1 MTQLTN
7 LVVNQ
12 TARNIAAQF
21 GVDIEKARSGV
32 YADNEENRK
41 LHRVGQQYGGKKQEE
56 PSKDKPKAKEEDPKG
71 NKGAQKDERFSEDG
85 IVGKDGGFNKQGK
98 TYKRWIALRE
108 KVESGKATPEEKKEF
123 AHLHNQYLNE
133 KDRHAYEQ
141 SKQTD
146 PKAKEPKYKTV
157 DERRAEYKGKK
168 EEGKEKEK
176 TVSPAAKKLIKD
188 QDCNYAVFVGNAQT
202 HMTISCSTKLAHM
215 VADGISEDS
224 PAYKS
229 ALVNEVMSKMRDS
242 DFTAIAKAV
251 KKYGADVVKEA
262 MISEKGNTVKE
273 SAGSERTIPDTGMI
287 PEVADAM
294 ILEAQRREQET
305 RKAVLG
311 SYAKSFAR
319 NYVKDL
325 NGEPDADF
333 SNDYYKMRRDG
344 FTDEEIKPEV
354 ERLVRREL
362 SDYISPTETDSYV
375 AEIWSNIDMPSV
387 EKKLKD
393 PKHV

>member
-168 EEGKEKEK
+168 EEGKEKKE

-188 QDCNYAVFVGNAQT
+188 QDCNYAIFVGNAQT
-202 HMTISCSTKLAHM
+202 HMVISCSTKLAHM

-229 ALVNEVMSKMRDS
+229 ALVKEVMSKMHDS

-251 KKYGADVVKEA
+251 KKYGADAVKEA
-262 MISEKGNTVKE
+262 MIAEKGNTVKE
-273 SAGSERTIPDTGMI
+273 SVGSERTIPDTGMI